1 MVKYRKRD
9 DAQIRAWLTEYE
21 IAWGVKIAELCQEYR
36 QATHQHQYSSSSH
49 QPPSLPRQESHPQ
62 SLHRRLSDA
71 RRLDVSS
78 SSHSGSRGLH
88 ALVQRETSTCKYRSA
103 SNSPISHPLGES
115 RPHHSANHS
124 LPDRDGRLGS
134 TTKLVE
140 AMGSMIGYDGNDK
153 YLTYIEWDKEVRIG
167 WLSLEG
173 IIVLIF
179 LSYDRVVQGAQVI
192 SVMESQMQA
201 PVIFQAEDKATFYLC
216 CL

>member
-1 MVKYRKRD
+1 
-9 DAQIRAWLTEYE
+9 
-21 IAWGVKIAELCQEYR
+21 
-36 QATHQHQYSSSSH
+36 
-49 QPPSLPRQESHPQ
+49 
-62 SLHRRLSDA
+62 
-71 RRLDVSS
+71 
-78 SSHSGSRGLH
+78 
-88 ALVQRETSTCKYRSA
+88 
-103 SNSPISHPLGES
+103 
-115 RPHHSANHS
+115 
-124 LPDRDGRLGS
+124 
-134 TTKLVE
+134 
-140 AMGSMIGYDGNDK
+140 MGSMIGYDGNDK